1 MIQFSI
7 LKRKLLLFYELKRC
21 RNRNEE
27 TRWEV
32 VTDLMKDG
40 LVRMLVSV
48 NWEGNPSP
56 ISLSFCPYKVNIT
69 PDKEV
74 IR

>member
-40 LVRMLVSV
+40 LVRMLVSM
-48 NWEGNPSP
+48 NWEGNGW
-56 ISLSFCPYKVNIT
+56 V
-69 PDKEV
+69 
-74 IR
+74 